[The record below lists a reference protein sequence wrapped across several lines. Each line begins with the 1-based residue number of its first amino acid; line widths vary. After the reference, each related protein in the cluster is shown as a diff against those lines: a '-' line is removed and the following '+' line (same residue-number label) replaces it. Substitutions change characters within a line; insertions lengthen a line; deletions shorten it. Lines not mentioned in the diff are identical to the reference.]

1 MAGVEPMDTKE
12 AQHPYQYDL
21 IVIGGGSGG
30 LAAAKEAAILGAKVA
45 LFDFVKPTPI
55 GTKWGL
61 GGTCV
66 NVGCIPKKI
75 MHYSALLGA
84 SHFDALR
91 LGWDMQIEG
100 HKWETLKTTVK
111 EYIQSLNFGYRKE
124 LRSKQVEY
132 INAYASFVDPHTVQY
147 TVKKGKTEEQK
158 ITTAQYFILAVGGRP
173 KYPNI
178 PGAVEHC
185 ITSDDIFSLNRAP
198 GKTLCVGAGYISLE
212 CAGFLSELK
221 YETSVMVRS
230 ELLRGFDR
238 QSVSKIEQYMEGCGV
253 RFIRKAVPT
262 RFEKL
267 ESGKILVTYEQ
278 KDGES
283 KEFQE
288 EFDTVLLA
296 MGRTAQTATLGLEAA
311 GVEWD
316 RADGKIRCR
325 QEQTNVPHIYA
336 IGDVVYGAL
345 ELTPV
350 AIQAGRLLAR
360 RLYSGSQV
368 MMDYHLIPTTVFT
381 PIEYGTI
388 GYSEEEAEAKFGAD
402 NLEIY
407 LSEYNTLEL
416 GAVHRQNH
424 RGETL
429 ETPCLVKLIC
439 LIPENERVI
448 GFHVVSPHAG
458 EITQGVAIAMRCGAT
473 KQHFDATVGIHP
485 TSAEEFTTLRVT
497 KRSGESAAKGSC

>member
-1 MAGVEPMDTKE
+1 
-12 AQHPYQYDL
+12 
-21 IVIGGGSGG
+21 
-30 LAAAKEAAILGAKVA
+30 
-45 LFDFVKPTPI
+45 
-55 GTKWGL
+55 
-61 GGTCV
+61 
-66 NVGCIPKKI
+66 
-75 MHYSALLGA
+75 
-84 SHFDALR
+84 
-91 LGWDMQIEG
+91 
-100 HKWETLKTTVK
+100 
-111 EYIQSLNFGYRKE
+111 
-124 LRSKQVEY
+124 
-132 INAYASFVDPHTVQY
+132 
-147 TVKKGKTEEQK
+147 
-158 ITTAQYFILAVGGRP
+158 
-173 KYPNI
+173 
-178 PGAVEHC
+178 
-185 ITSDDIFSLNRAP
+185 
-198 GKTLCVGAGYISLE
+198 
-212 CAGFLSELK
+212 
-221 YETSVMVRS
+221 MVRS